1 MTRFCQ
7 VVLANA
13 TRHFDREWTY
23 RVPES
28 LIASIDVGSAVYVP
42 FGTRKTSS
50 RGFVTQLFDTLPEQY
65 DEHKIR
71 EVDSL
76 FSERPV
82 VTEEQ
87 VRLAFEMKRR
97 YYCTVG
103 DALNT
108 MVPPTVLAVGD
119 RRVKAARLIDTEEA
133 MELLDSGDLRSMKQV
148 RVIELLLEHEE
159 ASCVEIRQATD
170 VSQGVLNTLAKK
182 GVIEFF
188 QRTVSR
194 DLPEELE
201 EVEPA
206 EAFEATE
213 DQSRAIEEIDGAALT
228 TAPGTLREFML
239 YGVTGSGKTEVYL
252 QVADRVLSRG
262 QQVLI
267 LVPEIALTPQMT
279 RRLIARFGERVAILH
294 SRLTPAGR
302 YETWQRILA
311 QEIPIVVG
319 ARSAVFAPLKNL
331 GLIVVDEEQES
342 SYKAEM
348 KPRYYAVDIARI
360 RAIMNGAV
368 LVLGSA
374 TPQVSSYWRAHQGLS
389 TLLRLPERISDVGM
403 ADVEVV
409 DMRAEYAR
417 GNLSIFSE
425 RLMRELS
432 YTIDRGEQA
441 MILLNR
447 RGFSRTVVCRS
458 CGWQMRCPFCDI
470 ALTSHRNPY
479 GGQTGLPSR
488 MVCHLCERLARV
500 PKQCPECGSEEIM
513 ALGAGTQQVEEEIR
527 KQLPHARVLRM
538 DLDTT
543 RGRFSHKEILDVF
556 ERREADVLVGT
567 QMIAKGHD
575 FHNVTLSA
583 ILSADQLLGTGE
595 FRASEQAF
603 QLMTQVAGRA
613 GRGLKKGRVIVQA
626 VQPDHFVVRA
636 AAQQDYE
643 AFYRE
648 EIVFRKRM
656 EYLPFGHIGMAQLKG
671 FDLYETEDTAREFYR
686 EVSALIG
693 QYGGTFSRTVLSEAS
708 PAPIERIRSRYRYRV
723 MVRDESAENL
733 TRLLFMAADRLKRP
747 KGVSLVIDI
756 DPWTTF

>member
-1 MTRFCQ
+1 MKCYCY
-7 VVLANA
+7 VVLAYA
-13 TRHFDREWTY
+13 ARHFDREWTY
-23 RVPES
+23 RIPES
-28 LIASIDVGSAVYVP
+28 LKESIDIGSVVNVP
-42 FGTRKTSS
+42 FGTRKTLS
-50 RGFVTQLFDTLPEQY
+50 RGFVTRFFDSPPGHY
-65 DEHKIR
+65 HDNKIR
-71 EVDSL
+71 DIDSL
-76 FSERPV
+76 LSPRPV

-87 VRLAFEMKRR
+87 VKLAYEMKRR
-97 YYCTVG
+97 YYCSVG
-103 DALNT
+103 DALNA
-108 MVPPTVLAVGD
+108 MVPPTVLSVGD

-133 MELLDSGDLRSMKQV
+133 TELLDSGDLRSMKQV

-159 ASCVEIRQATD
+159 APCTEIRQAAD
-170 VSQGVLNTLAKK
+170 VSQGVLNTLAKN

-188 QRTVSR
+188 QRSVPRT
-194 DLPEELE
+194 LPEELE

-213 DQSRAIEEIDGAALT
+213 AQQEAIEKIDGAAHSVSL
-228 TAPGTLREFML
+228 GSLREFML
-239 YGVTGSGKTEVYL
+239 FGVTGSGKTEVYL

-279 RRLIARFGERVAILH
+279 RRLIARFGDRVAILH

-319 ARSAVFAPLKNL
+319 ARSAVFAPLNNL

-348 KPRYYAVDIARI
+348 KPRYYAIDIARI
-360 RAIMNGAV
+360 RAMMNGAV

-374 TPQVSSYWRAHQGLS
+374 TPQVSSYWRAHNGLS
-389 TLLRLPERISDVGM
+389 TLLRLPERISEVGM

-409 DMRAEYAR
+409 DMRREYAR
-417 GNLSIFSE
+417 GNLSIFSK
-425 RLMRELS
+425 RLTQELS
-432 YTIDRGEQA
+432 YAIERGEQA

-447 RGFSRTVVCRS
+447 RGFSRTIICRN

-479 GGQTGLPSR
+479 GEQSRLPNR

-500 PKQCPECGSEEIM
+500 PKHCPECGSEEIM
-513 ALGAGTQQVEEEIR
+513 AFGAGTQQVEEEIR
-527 KQLPHARVLRM
+527 KQLPHARILRM

-543 RGRFSHKEILDVF
+543 RGRFSHKEILDAF
-556 ERREADVLVGT
+556 ERHEADILVGT

-575 FHNVTLSA
+575 FHDVTLSA

-603 QLMTQVAGRA
+603 QLMTQVAGRS
-613 GRGLKKGRVIVQA
+613 GRGLKKGRVIIQA

-636 AAQQDYE
+636 AAKQDYE

-656 EYLPFGHIGMAQLKG
+656 EYLPFGHVGMAQLKG
-671 FDLYETEDTAREFYR
+671 FDRYEVEDTARAFHR
-686 EVSALIG
+686 DVALLIRR
-693 QYGGTFSRTVLSEAS
+693 YGGTFARTVLSEVS

-733 TRLLFMAADRLKRP
+733 TRLLFMAADDLKRP